1 MTLSGRHAFVLAA
14 SLLALPCAATAQ
26 VGGMAARQLF
36 PSPVANPREPMFDA
50 GLVMTN
56 LFDGTRLPAD
66 RPPLIFP
73 DPAAVAHEVQAITAM
88 GGTIPA
94 WRAASWPEG
103 GVLVGVQ
110 AGVFGRFRIESPA
123 RDLVAADWIVGLP
136 IQVRKGRLSARLR
149 PFHWSAHMGDELMQN
164 AAAVRIPFSFEA
176 LDLLVGYQALGPL
189 RFYGG
194 GSVNFHS
201 DTETLPS
208 LQRLGMKD
216 RGQIQLGMDAES
228 LHWHNDRLGY
238 IVGLDWQSAE
248 RTDWAGQLSA
258 AAGLSFHNDGYAAH
272 LRARFFTGP
281 SPLGQFFRTRETY
294 WGLDLV
300 IEM

>member
-1 MTLSGRHAFVLAA
+1 MPRRHACFLAL
-14 SLLALPCAATAQ
+14 SLLAVAHSATAQ
-26 VGGMAARQLF
+26 GGLVVEHRLF
-36 PSPVANPREPMFDA
+36 PSPVAAPREPAFDA

-56 LFDGTRLPAD
+56 LFGGTRPPVE
-66 RPPLIFP
+66 RPPLFFA
-73 DPAAVAHEVQAITAM
+73 DSAAAAHELQAIAAM
-88 GGTIPA
+88 GGTVPVWQA
-94 WRAASWPEG
+94 LSWPDG

-136 IQVRKGRLSARLR
+136 IEVRKGRLSARLR
-149 PFHWSAHMGDELMQN
+149 PFHWSAHLGDELMQN
-164 AAAVRIPFSFEA
+164 ANAVRIPFSFES
-176 LDLLVGYQALGPL
+176 LDLLVGYRALGPL
-189 RFYGG
+189 RAYGG

-201 DTETLPS
+201 DTETLPR

-216 RGQIQLGMDAES
+216 RVTIQLGTDAEAYP
-228 LHWHNDRLGY
+228 WHDGRLGY
-238 IVGLDWQSAE
+238 VFGVDWQCAQ
-248 RTDWAGQLSA
+248 RTDWGGQLSA
-258 AAGLSFHNDGYAAH
+258 AAGLTFHNQIYAAD

-281 SPLGQFFRTRETY
+281 SPLGQFFRTHETY